1 MHTFS
6 EPDSLGS
13 GDAEPNLGN
22 TSVAFSLADCS
33 DLLVFSEPNCDPLDN
48 IVAVA
53 NGDGNSHAF
62 DDAQPVPHSDSSSY
76 TLDISYC
83 FPEPDPPANSLDDAD
98 TIP

>member
-6 EPDSLGS
+6 ELASLGS

-33 DLLVFSEPNCDPLDN
+33 DLLAFSEPNCDPLDN
-48 IVAVA
+48 IVA